1 MSTFLIPLLAGTATG
16 ILSGFGVGGGSLL
29 LVYMTVFAGVDQ
41 KLAQSINLLYF
52 LPAALLALPS
62 HIKNRYLYTPA
73 LLPAICTGLICA
85 VPAAWL
91 AVGMDA
97 ALLRKL
103 FGLFLIVLALRELRS
118 RPH

>member
-1 MSTFLIPLLAGTATG
+1 MSTFWISLLVGAATG

-29 LVYMTVFAGVDQ
+29 LVYMTVFAEVEQ

-85 VPAAWL
+85 APAARL
-91 AVGMDA
+91 AAGMDT
-97 ALLRKL
+97 ALLRRL
-103 FGLFLIVLALRELRS
+103 FGVFLIVLGLREIS
-118 RPH
+118 SHPH